1 MSKEI
6 YVLGVSINREVLG
19 KLGGKKE
26 KSSHSASKPG
36 RQNFLGQ
43 RDGYMKV
50 NFKT

>member
-1 MSKEI
+1 MSDGLSVNK
-6 YVLGVSINREVLG
+6 EVLG

-26 KSSHSASKPG
+26 KSSNSASKSG
-36 RQNFLGQ
+36 HQNFLGQ